1 MAVFKHGIAF
11 AVVLSL
17 LEVCETS
24 VNRLTVVNGCQTEPI
39 WITHLANVGT
49 GPGAQNRK
57 LDPAATAV
65 FDETLT
71 DGLAGARYW
80 PKMGCDENGDN
91 CALGG
96 SGGPSQ
102 QCNTATPDY
111 SSCAPPIDTKF
122 EATWG
127 RQGEPC
133 NPQNPGEMGGCDFID
148 VSLVDGWTLP
158 FKLEIVA
165 GSCTGNA
172 NKHVPGPID
181 CSGLTVDNCPVEEDL
196 GHGPV
201 DMRAISPHTGKPA
214 GCYSPCLK
222 LVDPKWNNVLA
233 QGKTRDDAD
242 VTKYCC
248 TTPPESSQS
257 CNAGPIPH
265 TRYVET
271 VHEFCPGSYAF
282 AYDDGRGL
290 LRCSYGQYKLTFF
303 CPGEPV
309 SINRNADSFLHS
321 APAVPSPASAPV
333 TLTSD
338 QASPTAPV
346 GESVPSPAFA
356 PVTLTSGQASP
367 TAPAGESVPS
377 PAFAPVT
384 LTSDQASPTAP
395 AGGSAMCLGFSVQC
409 SGNSCCPDGSKCPSA
424 AASWMGCPGISK
436 LYQSQK
442 IKELAGRSNVYAVS
456 ITAVAAA
463 VAVIIAAL
471 ATFSVGRKF
480 IRVRTTTGRQ
490 LIAESSD
497 SDW

>member
-1 MAVFKHGIAF
+1 MPEIKNYIAF
-11 AVVLSL
+11 ALVLSL
-17 LEVCETS
+17 LQVCETT
-24 VNRLTVVNGCQTEPI
+24 VNRLTIVNGCQTEPI
-39 WITHLANVGT
+39 WITHLANVGV

-102 QCNTATPDY
+102 QCNMATPDY

-133 NPQNPGEMGGCDFID
+133 NPKDPGEMAGCDFID

-172 NKHVPGPID
+172 EKHVPGPID
-181 CSGLTVDNCPVEEDL
+181 CSGLTVDNCPVDEDL
-196 GHGPV
+196 GQGRV
-201 DMRAISPHTGKPA
+201 DMRAISPHTGKAA

-248 TTPPESSQS
+248 TTPPENSQS
-257 CNAGPIPH
+257 CNAGPIPQ
-265 TRYVET
+265 TRYVEA

-309 SINRNADSFLHS
+309 SANRNANSFQHS
-321 APAVPSPASAPV
+321 APPVRSPPSAPV
-333 TLTSD
+333 TPTSN
-338 QASPTAPV
+338 QAA
-346 GESVPSPAFA
+346 
-356 PVTLTSGQASP
+356 
-367 TAPAGESVPS
+367 
-377 PAFAPVT
+377 
-384 LTSDQASPTAP
+384 PTAP
-395 AGGSAMCLGFSVQC
+395 AGGSATCVGSSVQC
-409 SGNSCCPDGSKCPSA
+409 AGDSCCPDGSKCPTA
-424 AASWMGCPGISK
+424 AASFMGCPGASK
-436 LYQSQK
+436 LYQSQTFSK
-442 IKELAGRSNVYAVS
+442 NLQGHSNVYTVP

-463 VAVIIAAL
+463 VAVIIAAV

-480 IRVRTTTGRQ
+480 IRLRTTTGQQ
-490 LIAESSD
+490 LIAESIESD
-497 SDW
+497 